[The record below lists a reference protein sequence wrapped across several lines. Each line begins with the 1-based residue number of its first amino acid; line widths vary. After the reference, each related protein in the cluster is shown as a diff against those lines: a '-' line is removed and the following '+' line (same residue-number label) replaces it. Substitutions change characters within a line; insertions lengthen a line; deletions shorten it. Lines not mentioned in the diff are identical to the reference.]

1 MIDYLTRHDYNV
13 KKDWEKLE
21 KRKLLTDYQDKLF
34 LHSYGIDLKKYRPK
48 YKYSMSFKDESG
60 IDTSIDVS
68 ATYQASLEE
77 ERTSINK
84 TFANLNFLREV
95 KDNFEYCRTRCKI
108 MDSRIRLLD
117 AYPREH
123 QMCLTDCV
131 NVRTELFGPDLPTGS
146 KKNFIW
152 MA

>member
-1 MIDYLTRHDYNV
+1 MEYFTRNEYDV

-21 KRKLLTDYQDKLF
+21 KRKLLKEYQDRIF
-34 LHSYGIDLKKYRPK
+34 LHTYGIDLRKYREK
-48 YKYSMSFKDESG
+48 HQYAISVKDQNG
-60 IDTSIDVS
+60 IDISVDVS
-68 ATYQASLEE
+68 AAYPVSIEE
-77 ERTSINK
+77 ERVMINK
-84 TFANLNFLREV
+84 TFANLNFLRDV

-108 MDSRIRLLD
+108 MDSRLRLLD

-131 NVRTELFGPDLPTGS
+131 NVRTELFGPDLPKGS